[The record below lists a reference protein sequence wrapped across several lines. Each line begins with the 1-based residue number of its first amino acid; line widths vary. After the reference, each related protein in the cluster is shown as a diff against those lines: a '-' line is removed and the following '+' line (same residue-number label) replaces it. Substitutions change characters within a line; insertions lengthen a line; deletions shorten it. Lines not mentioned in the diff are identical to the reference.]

1 MSLSLLPDFRNVFAL
16 FHFISCLPKLSP
28 EKEEEPKF
36 RETFRPKIL
45 YPGSSLNLKCSAIGS
60 PMPQIRW
67 FFYSESLSDFTTST
81 ASGSSSSSSSSPSSS
96 AAAVAGPHSAL
107 NLINH
112 YHHASTSSSSSSSS
126 ILITTSS
133 SSSSRGSGKGNRG
146 SRIRIADYVTES
158 GDIVSHLNMSIIST
172 EDSGLY
178 SCEAISELSVRRHS
192 AMIQV
197 YGAPT
202 VHPLSNISITSGGKL
217 SLDCPV
223 SGYPI
228 TEIKWR
234 KGQSV
239 KERQIEGTNHCVQM
253 SSFMSL
259 HSLPHPLAQPLPPQK
274 L

>member
-1 MSLSLLPDFRNVFAL
+1 MPIISFSASLSCLTSDVFFSLLL
-16 FHFISCLPKLSP
+16 FPAFQTR
-28 EKEEEPKF
+28 KEEEPKF

-45 YPGSSLNLKCSAIGS
+45 YPGSSLNLKCSASGS

-67 FFYSESLSDFTTST
+67 FFYSESLNDFTTAT
-81 ASGSSSSSSSSPSSS
+81 ASGTSSSPSSS
-96 AAAVAGPHSAL
+96 AAAGGVVVVNSHSPL
-107 NLINH
+107 TLINH
-112 YHHASTSSSSSSSS
+112 YHHASASSLSSSILIPTSSSSSSA
-126 ILITTSS
+126 
-133 SSSSRGSGKGNRG
+133 RGKGNRG
-146 SRIRIADYVTES
+146 NRIRIADYVTES
-158 GDIVSHLNMSIIST
+158 GEIVSHLNMTTITT

-197 YGAPT
+197 YGSPA

-217 SLDCPV
+217 SVDCPV

-234 KGQSV
+234 KGQSG
-239 KERQIEGTNHCVQM
+239 KRGRKGNHCVQM
-253 SSFMSL
+253 SSFIQSIRC
-259 HSLPHPLAQPLPPQK
+259 PHPASHCPFQK